1 MREARRDNRSYYD
14 EFAERYEDR
23 RHHGYHALVDTLE
36 SDLVL
41 PLARGA
47 RVLEA
52 GCGTGLIL
60 SRIAPVTTQA
70 IGLDLSPGM
79 LSKARARG
87 LDVVQGSVTELPFP
101 DEHFDL
107 VYSFKVLAHVERIER
122 AMQEL
127 ARVVRPGGH
136 VMAEFYNPWSL
147 RGLVKQLKPAT
158 PISHATTDEA
168 VYTRYDTLSD
178 VRRYLP
184 PSLQVADVRGIRVV
198 TPFSQVHDLPLLG
211 RAFAWAE
218 TVARDAPVLR
228 RLGGFM
234 VVIAEKR

>member
-1 MREARRDNRSYYD
+1 VNARKDNRSYYD
-14 EFAERYEDR
+14 EFSERYEAK
-23 RHHGYHALVDTLE
+23 RHHGYHVLIDELE
-36 SDLVL
+36 SGLVL
-41 PLARGA
+41 PLAHGA

-60 SRIAPVTTQA
+60 QRVAPEAAHAV
-70 IGLDLSPGM
+70 GLDISPGM
-79 LSKARARG
+79 LAHARARG
-87 LDVVQGSVTELPFP
+87 LHVVQGSVTDLPFP
-101 DEHFDL
+101 DESFD
-107 VYSFKVLAHVERIER
+107 VAYSFKVLAHVERIER
-122 AMQEL
+122 AMAEL

-136 VMAEFYNPWSL
+136 VLAEFYNPWSL

-158 PISHATTDEA
+158 KISHATTDEA

-184 PSLQVADVRGIRVV
+184 PALQITDVRGIRVV
-198 TPFSQVHDLPLLG
+198 TPFSQVHDLPLVG
-211 RAFAWAE
+211 RAFGWAE
-218 TVARDAPVLR
+218 TIARDAPLLR